1 MEFSVSK
8 AFCTA
13 KNRIILLILG
23 FIIIT
28 VACTGTSTLEE
39 MDNDT
44 SDKKTIDTFTDL
56 VSKGTESF
64 NNGDYSSA
72 IRNFNQAE
80 IFDLKRF
87 KNNREVLFK
96 RGEAYRIISTWGV
109 DQERPQKCRPGPAC
123 SKTIDN
129 YRLLVT
135 LDPSN
140 AEAHYWLG
148 VALSNAEFY
157 QEAINSFTESIDLQP
172 KDGHSYL
179 RRGFALMNLT
189 NDVSYGNYNSLV
201 NQPAEAMVDF
211 NLAARLDP
219 DNSLVYTYRGKA
231 LLIMG
236 NPDKA
241 IDDFNR
247 AINLQ
252 KHTPSLFFDRATA
265 FKAAKLYHDALSDF
279 NLVLEWEPY
288 DVKTLVERGDLKREI
303 GQIEEAILD
312 LEKAISLD
320 FENPKAFVKLG
331 NLRRETGELEM
342 AIGNYDLALSFDTQN
357 TEALLG
363 RGKALYH
370 LGHYDRAVADFRF
383 VQGLTRRDPISE
395 HTNLL
400 ALEPDNISARLARG
414 LEYLKNGNNSKAL
427 EDFNLVLSSNPD
439 DTTALIGRGDV
450 FKNLLKFDEAIT
462 DYSSAISIDDNIPS
476 GYRGRGEA
484 IYHLALSA
492 IEENNINSAF
502 DKLSESLID
511 LRYLIQIF
519 PADQKGYIAASL
531 ALKKRGDVLKSLNRF
546 EEAIKDYSNAIDF
559 NREDPD
565 LFAGRAVS
573 KAATGLYMEADVDA
587 NIAISLGFN
596 KFLLDTMLDV
606 ASIKK

>member
-1 MEFSVSK
+1 MYKV
-8 AFCTA
+8 FCTA
-13 KNRIILLILG
+13 KIRTILLMLG

-28 VACTGTSTLEE
+28 IACTGTSTVEE
-39 MDNDT
+39 IDNDI
-44 SDKKTIDTFTDL
+44 SDKETIDVFTDL

-64 NNGDYSSA
+64 NNRDYSSA
-72 IRNFNQAE
+72 IRNFNEAQ
-80 IFDLKRF
+80 ILDLKRF
-87 KNNREVLFK
+87 KNSREVLVK

-123 SKTIDN
+123 KITIDN

-135 LDPSN
+135 LDSSN

-148 VALSNAEFY
+148 VALSNAELY
-157 QEAINSFTESIDLQP
+157 QEAIDSFTQAIDLQP
-172 KDGHSYL
+172 KDGYSYL

-201 NQPAEAMVDF
+201 NQPAEAMIDF
-211 NLAARLDP
+211 NLAAQLNP

-252 KHTPSLFFDRATA
+252 EDTPSLFFDRATA
-265 FKAAKLYHDALSDF
+265 FKAAKLYNDALSDF

-288 DVKTLVERGDLKREI
+288 DVKTLVERGDLKREM

-320 FENPKAFVKLG
+320 FENPKAFVKFG

-363 RGKALYH
+363 RGKALYY
-370 LGHYDRAVADFRF
+370 LGHYDRAVLDFRY

-400 ALEPDNISARLARG
+400 ALEPGNISARLARG

-439 DTTALIGRGDV
+439 DTIALVGRGDV
-450 FKNLLKFDEAIT
+450 FKNFLKFDEAIT
-462 DYSSAISIDDNIPS
+462 DYSSAISIDDNIAS

-484 IYHLALSA
+484 KYHLALSA

-502 DKLSESLID
+502 DKLTESLVD
-511 LRYLIQIF
+511 LKYLIQIF
-519 PADQKGYIAASL
+519 TADQKGYIAVSL
-531 ALKKRGDVLKSLNRF
+531 ALKKRGDVLRSLGRF

-559 NREDPD
+559 NRQDPD
-565 LFAGRAVS
+565 LFAGRSVAQ
-573 KAATGLYMEADVDA
+573 AATGLYEESDIDA

-596 KFLLDTMLDV
+596 KFLLDTMLEV
-606 ASIKK
+606 ARIKK